1 MLSSEKVNY
10 FHLRLLCSMTPS
22 ITREISKTQ
31 QFKRL
36 LQSKRLEF
44 LMEAHN
50 ALSARIVEEAGFPGI
65 WASGLAISAALG
77 VRDNNEASWTQVL
90 EVVEFMTDA
99 TRVPI
104 LLDGDT
110 GYGNFNNMRRLVK
123 KLEQR
128 SVAAVCIED
137 KLFPKT
143 NSFIES
149 ERQPLA
155 TIEEFTGKIKAVK
168 DAQTDADFCLV
179 ARLEGFIAGWGLDEM
194 LRRAEAYYLAGADAL
209 LIHSKKV
216 TPDQVLSF
224 AKAWANTCPL
234 VIAPTTYYS
243 TPVEVFEQAGIRI
256 VIWANQ
262 NVRSAI
268 AAMQETTRRI
278 FAERSIQNVE
288 DRIVPV
294 KEVFRLQNADELLF
308 AEERYLPKTRTSM
321 RAIILAASRG
331 NELGEVT
338 SGIPKAMAPIGGTPL
353 LHRLVAQFRA
363 AGVHAIAVVRGYA
376 ADKVHAADV
385 EFVENKDFEGT
396 GELLSLLKARD
407 RIDGDAIISFG
418 DILFRQHILNNLL
431 AEEHDIV
438 IAVDAMWQRRKREAD
453 GYIDYITATRPYS
466 LRYDEENAFLTEMG
480 PHLSTDK
487 IHGEWIGL
495 IKTTARGSAAI
506 SDALDVL
513 SSRPD
518 FCRLRFDDLF
528 NYLVKRGQR
537 VQALYITG
545 QWLDVDDLED
555 LARAQAF

>member
-1 MLSSEKVNY
+1 MTSSA
-10 FHLRLLCSMTPS
+10 
-22 ITREISKTQ
+22 TREISKTQ

-36 LQSKRLEF
+36 LQSDCLEF

-50 ALSARIVEEAGFPGI
+50 ALSAHIVEEAGFRGI
-65 WASGLAISAALG
+65 WASGLAISASLG

-90 EVVEFMTDA
+90 EVVEFMSDA
-99 TRVPI
+99 THIPI

-128 SVAAVCIED
+128 GIAAVCIED

-155 TIEEFTGKIKAVK
+155 TIDEFTGKIKAVK
-168 DAQTDADFCLV
+168 DAQRDPDFCLV
-179 ARLEGFIAGWGLDEM
+179 ARLEGFIAGWGIDEM
-194 LRRAEAYYLAGADAL
+194 LLRAEAYHLAGADAL

-216 TPDQVLSF
+216 TPDQVLAF
-224 AKAWANTCPL
+224 AKAWANKCPL

-243 TPVEVFEQAGIRI
+243 TPVEVFEQAGIAI

-278 FAERSIQNVE
+278 FTERSVQNVE
-288 DRIVPV
+288 DGIVPV
-294 KEVFRLQNADELLF
+294 KEVFRLQD
-308 AEERYLPKTRTSM
+308 AEELSLAEELYLPKRRAST

-331 NELGEVT
+331 NELGEIT
-338 SGIPKAMAPIGGTPL
+338 AGIPKAMVPIAGTPL
-353 LHRLVAQFRA
+353 LHKLVAQFHTAGIRA
-363 AGVHAIAVVRGYA
+363 ITVVRGYA
-376 ADKVHAADV
+376 ADKVHAPDV
-385 EFVENKDFEGT
+385 EFVDNEDFEDT
-396 GELLSLLKARD
+396 GELLSLHKARD
-407 RIDGDAIISFG
+407 WIDGDAIISFG

-438 IAVDAMWQRRKREAD
+438 IAVDAMWERRRERQAN
-453 GYIDYITATRPYS
+453 GYVDYITATRSYS
-466 LRYDEENAFLTEMG
+466 LRYDEENAFLEKMG
-480 PHLSTDK
+480 PDLSPRK

-495 IKTTARGSAAI
+495 IKTTANGSAGLC
-506 SDALDVL
+506 DALDVL
-513 SSRPD
+513 SKRPD

-528 NYLVKRGQR
+528 NHLVSNGER
-537 VQALYITG
+537 VQVLYITG
-545 QWLDVDDLED
+545 QWLDVDHVED
-555 LARAQAF
+555 LAQAQAF